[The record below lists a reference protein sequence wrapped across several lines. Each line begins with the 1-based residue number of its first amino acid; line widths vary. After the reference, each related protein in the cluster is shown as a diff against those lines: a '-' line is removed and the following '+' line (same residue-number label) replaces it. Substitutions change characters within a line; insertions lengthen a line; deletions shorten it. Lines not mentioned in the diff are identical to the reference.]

1 MIVEIQNYIKIS
13 NSIDEI
19 LKNSPFKLKFIIE
32 KTGISEPSFF
42 RKMREKKFSAEE
54 LLKIAEVIAPEE
66 ALLKSLQEA
75 EEDFEKGNY
84 YTLQDVLENS
94 KNRFLSKYGN

>member
-32 KTGISEPSFF
+32 KTGISEPSFS
-42 RKMREKKFSAEE
+42 EK
-54 LLKIAEVIAPEE
+54 
-66 ALLKSLQEA
+66 
-75 EEDFEKGNY
+75 
-84 YTLQDVLENS
+84 
-94 KNRFLSKYGN
+94 